1 LLDVGQSYFTLDF
14 KNNWTKIKNSF
25 EKEFNNIREQVDQ
38 KNLVEFLFKVFNVK
52 DYLIAN
58 FMRSI
63 LYRKLILWKDLN
75 LSDSGFIHSEKKALV
90 SLIESEML
98 EKGYVPTKP
107 IFDWMGLEIK
117 GSWTMN
123 KLDIP

>member
-1 LLDVGQSYFTLDF
+1 MLDVGQSYFTLDF

-25 EKEFNNIREQVDQ
+25 EKEFSTAREQLDQ

-52 DYLIAN
+52 DYLVAN

-75 LSDSGFIHSEKKALV
+75 LSESGFIHSEKKALV
-90 SLIESEML
+90 SLI
-98 EKGYVPTKP
+98 
-107 IFDWMGLEIK
+107 
-117 GSWTMN
+117 
-123 KLDIP
+123 